1 MINEILKSGKV
12 YKVYHNLEYNA
23 VDYPRNYLLLSPLTD
38 IDVQHRLRDRR
49 TFTFQNLFIVCFDGT
64 ISDGSTSSLD
74 KDCYLGELDGKDI
87 MDIRR
92 VMESAEMK
100 GFIYNR
106 KLNMI
111 CEKKRKE

>member
-12 YKVYHNLEYNA
+12 YKVYHNLEYNP
-23 VDYPRNYLLLSPLTD
+23 VYYPRNYLLLSPLTD
-38 IDVQHRLRDRR
+38 IDVQHRLRDRSR
-49 TFTFQNLFIVCFDGT
+49 FTFPNLFIVCFDGT
-64 ISDGSTSSLD
+64 ISDGCTSSLD

-92 VMESAEMK
+92 VMERAEMK
-100 GFIYNR
+100 GFKYNR

-111 CEKKRKE
+111 VNDKQD

>member
-1 MINEILKSGKV
+1 MINKILKSGKV

-38 IDVQHRLRDRR
+38 IDVQHRLRDRHS
-49 TFTFQNLFIVCFDGT
+49 FTFQNLFIVCFDGT

-74 KDCYLGELDGKDI
+74 KYCYLGELDGKD
-87 MDIRR
+87 MEDIKK
-92 VMESAEMK
+92 VMMTPFMK
-100 GFIYNR
+100 GFKYNR

-111 CEKKRKE
+111 VNDKQN